1 MRKENRV
8 VFASREEARTNGYR
22 PCKICKPDAPDAT
35 PEIFSLT
42 HYDCPLG
49 KYILVN
55 SKLGLV
61 CLLPAER
68 AHLRLDRWQN
78 QDIEIQVNGQQ
89 SHEATRQLDAYFTGS
104 RRQFTLS
111 LDLRGTDFQRRVWQ
125 LLCQIPYGE
134 TRSYGE
140 IARSLGSPGASR
152 AVGRA
157 NGTNPVAIVVP
168 CHRVIGADGSLTGYG
183 GGLARK
189 QALLD
194 LEARVLAGK
203 SDSSPGNLT

>member
-35 PEIFSLT
+35 AEVFSLT

-68 AHLRLDRWQN
+68 ADRRLGRWQN
-78 QDIEIQVNGQQ
+78 HGIQIQVSGQQ
-89 SHEATRQLDAYFTGS
+89 NHEATRQLDAYFTGS
-104 RRQFTLS
+104 RHQFTLS

-140 IARSLGSPGASR
+140 IARSLGRPGASR